1 MHYILISN
9 EHRISDRISFYL
21 YGIGGVDENDRLII
35 SYENISTSFELVK
48 DLAEL
53 LNNHSQKMI
62 ISESVIKNCLDCLIN
77 Y

>member
-1 MHYILISN
+1 MHYILLSN
-9 EHRISDRISFYL
+9 EHQVSDRISFYL

-35 SYENISTSFELVK
+35 SYENISTSFDLVK

-62 ISESVIKNCLDCLIN
+62 ISENVIKNCLDCIFN

>member
-1 MHYILISN
+1 MHYKLISN

-53 LNNHSQKMI
+53 LNNHSQTMI
-62 ISESVIKNCLDCLIN
+62 ISESVIKNCLDCLKN

>member
-9 EHRISDRISFYL
+9 EHHISDRISLFL

-62 ISESVIKNCLDCLIN
+62 ISENVIKNCLDCILN